1 MKRKPLALRLAAFAL
16 AALMLTGCS
25 QEALLSKLDGYLPDV
40 TKNETIS
47 SSSKWINS
55 SIDGSIDADTPTN
68 TKDDFYTAINKEFL
82 LEPLE
87 EGTTS
92 VSIFSEI
99 EDTYQDN
106 YLTMFTLD
114 PEDTAGCDPEILAPE
129 KLQHIQSL
137 VNYLLASGRDAEGR
151 TQSGSE
157 PLRPYLEQIDAISS
171 MEDLTDFFRNTQ
183 GQNLFYLQLAP
194 FSVMAPYTSRGGNL
208 YTVMISPSA
217 ELSLKTASNYRAGGD
232 TTFGYDGYNREI
244 LTRVL
249 GRLGYTQEDVTRL
262 LRACYRFEGKLSR
275 YLDDSSHLDLDYFTS
290 HDRVYTREELDSLSG
305 SYPLGA
311 ILDACGLGASQSFTI
326 PAALQL
332 QNIGKLYTQKNLEDI
347 KAYLKV
353 HTVLRS
359 VSLLDD
365 ETYAL
370 SQECIRQV
378 TEQAPSSVDNTELS
392 EKDRFL
398 VEQSKLLNRYIV
410 PYLYDAFQQV
420 YVARFCTAE
429 QKAQITEMT
438 LEIQAAF
445 RETLL
450 AADWLSEETRAE
462 ALNKLTNM
470 GLHILYP
477 DNLTDYTALSFDGCT
492 SLLDAVARIQKFQ
505 MSQTPQLVN
514 QPVDRSDW
522 NLSELPTT
530 TVNAFYNPQDNSIN
544 ICAAMLAGENMFSS
558 DAPLE
563 HNLAQLGTI
572 IGHEITHGF
581 DTSGYEFDQDGHHR
595 MWWTAED
602 RVSFENKATNLIRFY
617 SGLTPVMRDSHMN
630 GSTVSGEAI
639 ADMGGMAFTLAV
651 AKTIPDFDYD
661 LYFRSYAQLWRC
673 HDTYMME
680 LMMVTDE
687 HPLSMLRCNVTV
699 SQFDE
704 FQKTYDIQPGD
715 GMYVAPEDRIL
726 VW

>member
-68 TKDDFYTAINKEFL
+68 TKDDFYTAVNKEFL

-87 EGTTS
+87 EGTPS
-92 VSIFSEI
+92 VSIFTEI
-99 EDTYQDN
+99 DEAFQEN
-106 YLTMFTLD
+106 YLALFTLD
-114 PEDTAGCDPEILAPE
+114 AEDTTGSDPEILAPE

-137 VNYLLASGRDAEGR
+137 VNYLLAAGRDSEGR

-194 FSVMAPYTSRGGNL
+194 FLVTAPYTSRGGNQ
-208 YTVMISPSA
+208 YTVLILPSA
-217 ELSLKTASNYRAGGD
+217 ELSLKEAINYKTAGG
-232 TTFGYDGYNREI
+232 TTFGYDSYNREI

-249 GRLGYTQEDVTRL
+249 GRLGYSQEDVVRL
-262 LRACYRFEGKLSR
+262 LKACYRFEGKLSR
-275 YLDDSSHLDLDYFTS
+275 YLDTGTQDIDYFTS

-305 SYPLGA
+305 NYPLGA

-326 PAALQL
+326 PTALQL
-332 QNIGKLYTQKNLEDI
+332 ENIGKIYTQKNLEDI

-353 HTVLRS
+353 QTVLQS

-365 ETYAL
+365 ETYTL
-370 SQECIRQV
+370 SQDCIRQLNEEAPSSTSDTDLSEEDRFL
-378 TEQAPSSVDNTELS
+378 TEQA
-392 EKDRFL
+392 R
-398 VEQSKLLNRYIV
+398 LLNRYIA
-410 PYLYDAFQQV
+410 PYLFDAFQQM

-438 LEIQAAF
+438 FDIQAAF
-445 RETLL
+445 RENLL
-450 AADWLSEETRAE
+450 AADWLSEETRTE

-477 DNLTDYTALSFDGCT
+477 DNLTDYTDLSFDGCT
-492 SLLDAVARIQKFQ
+492 SLLEAVARIQKFQ
-505 MSQTPQLVN
+505 MSQMPLLVN

-522 NLSELPTT
+522 NLNDLPTT
-530 TVNAFYNPQDNSIN
+530 TVNAFYNPSDNSIN
-544 ICAAMLAGENMFSS
+544 ICAAMLAGENIFSA
-558 DAPLE
+558 DAPQE
-563 HNLAQLGTI
+563 KNLAQLGTI

-581 DTSGYEFDQDGHHR
+581 DTSGYEYDQDGHHR

-639 ADMGGMAFTLAV
+639 ADMGGMAFTLAA
-651 AKTIPDFDYD
+651 AKNIPDFDYD

-673 HDTYMME
+673 HDTYMTE
-680 LMMVTDE
+680 LMLVSDE

-704 FQKTYDIQPGD
+704 FQKTYDVQPGD